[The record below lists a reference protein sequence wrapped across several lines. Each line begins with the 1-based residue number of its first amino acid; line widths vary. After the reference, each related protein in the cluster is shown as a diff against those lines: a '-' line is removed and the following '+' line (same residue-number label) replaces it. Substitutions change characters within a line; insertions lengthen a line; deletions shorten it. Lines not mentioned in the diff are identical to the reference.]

1 MRFQP
6 SQHSYGVVD
15 APSGT
20 TPAWEQLKEYPRLKS
35 GDADAGNKA
44 GKGGKYLAPKS
55 GRSLYKGMVAEL
67 QRLLVGEGYEV
78 AQDGYFGDLTEKAV
92 IALNSD
98 KVKEDVSYNY
108 QAIQPE
114 IVGIE
119 TWGYL
124 YNVLPTKASAPASST
139 TSASSAA
146 TASVASPSDVSAPV
160 PASPDAKTSPEK
172 KAGAPPKRTGE
183 KIASRIAARQAQQES
198 REMWKNV
205 ALWGGVAV
213 AGIGA
218 VILIAKSL
226 GKEGN

>member
-1 MRFQP
+1 
-6 SQHSYGVVD
+6 
-15 APSGT
+15 
-20 TPAWEQLKEYPRLKS
+20 
-35 GDADAGNKA
+35 
-44 GKGGKYLAPKS
+44 
-55 GRSLYKGMVAEL
+55 MVAEL
-67 QRLLVGEGYEV
+67 QRLLVREGYDV
-78 AQDGYFGDLTEKAV
+78 AQDGYFGDQTEKAV
-92 IALNSD
+92 IALNRD

-139 TSASSAA
+139 PSSSSAPASAPAASGGAPASS
-146 TASVASPSDVSAPV
+146 TSS
-160 PASPDAKTSPEK
+160 DAKKSADK
-172 KAGAPPKRTGE
+172 KGSESKRGGKLVARRE
-183 KIASRIAARQAQQES
+183 AERQAEES

-205 ALWGGVAV
+205 AIWGGVAV

-218 VILIAKSL
+218 VILIVKSL